1 MEHCTATL
9 HDGTQSKLAVLGS
22 R

>member
-9 HDGTQSKLAVLGS
+9 HDGTQSKLAVLES